1 MTALWQLGP
10 ATGREIHEKVGEPE
24 RLVYTTTAKVLD
36 RLHAKGLVTRR
47 RAGRS
52 FVYRARWGREEVER
66 ARARSF
72 VERLLGDEP
81 RPAIAGLVDAVDS
94 IDPRLLDDLA
104 RAVAARRR
112 RRDGS

>member
-1 MTALWQLGP
+1 MAVLWERGTAS
-10 ATGREIHEKVGEPE
+10 AREIHDRVGEPLG
-24 RLVYTTTAKVLD
+24 LVYTTTAKVLD

-52 FVYRARWGREEVER
+52 FVYRARRGRDEVER

-72 VERLLGDEP
+72 IERLLGDEP
-81 RPAIAGLVDAVDS
+81 RPALAGLVDAVDS
-94 IDPRLLDDLA
+94 IDPHLLDDLA

-112 RRDGS
+112 NRDGP